1 MLRLAMINASV
12 IHGLVIGPPSF
23 IVKASDLHPIN
34 GFDVLLKYVDDSYL
48 LIGSRNISTAT
59 VESSHVS
66 KWAANNNLR
75 LNPLKTRKLIVFR
88 TPRRKPDALTPP
100 IISGVE
106 RVTSLWVFG
115 VVISSDLGMS
125 GHLKQVFSSCDSSF
139 CSLRVLCCY
148 GLPILQLQEVA
159 RATTVASLMYASP
172 SWWGFTSAHDQEWIE
187 QLITKLKW
195 WGFLP
200 MSAPTLANEADQC
213 SDQQLFRTRT
223 SGPCVWTSY

>member
-75 LNPLKTRKLIVFR
+75 LNPLKTRKLIVFK

-100 IISGVE
+100 IISGAE
-106 RVTSLWVFG
+106 RVTSL
-115 VVISSDLGMS
+115 
-125 GHLKQVFSSCDSSF
+125 
-139 CSLRVLCCY
+139 
-148 GLPILQLQEVA
+148 
-159 RATTVASLMYASP
+159 
-172 SWWGFTSAHDQEWIE
+172 
-187 QLITKLKW
+187 
-195 WGFLP
+195 
-200 MSAPTLANEADQC
+200 
-213 SDQQLFRTRT
+213 
-223 SGPCVWTSY
+223 